1 MKTSLALSLAALML
15 AAAPAASFAAHLKKK
30 TVQTQAATA
39 SQQVSIKHLRL
50 KMRAT
55 VLVVNQ

>member
-39 SQQVSIKHLRL
+39 SQQVSIKHVRLR
-50 KMRAT
+50 AA
-55 VLVVNQ
+55 VLVINQ